1 MAREKRTIR
10 YDDDVWAMLESHAKT
25 TGRPVTAIVNDCVRQ
40 QLGQT
45 ELTLETRLNNL
56 EARVSAI
63 EERL

>member
-1 MAREKRTIR
+1 MVREKRTIR
-10 YDDDVWAMLESHAKT
+10 YDDDVWALLEARTKA

-45 ELTLETRLNNL
+45 EPNIETRLNAL

-63 EERL
+63 EDRL